1 MPGQKKD
8 ANYEN
13 WLECGICGWLCPI
26 YQVEK
31 EATIKDQMETIESPF
46 ESAKFH
52 LETVK
57 KRTSKII
64 SKRSRRKIKLDDDPE
79 INDILRIFG
88 DRVKVLK

>member
-13 WLECGICGWLCPI
+13 WLECGTCGWLCPI

-46 ESAKFH
+46 ESGKFH
-52 LETVK
+52 LETVN
-57 KRTSKII
+57 KRTNKII